1 MFKIIDRTSGRN
13 PKGFLDISLWDDDVI
28 GKLANKY
35 KTKWCK
41 HIVVINAMVDEYNQI
56 TKQYK
61 SDFTFVKRVKKL
73 NKEGYFDAKDK
84 R

>member
-13 PKGFLDISLWDDDVI
+13 PKGFLDISLWDDDII

-35 KTKWCK
+35 KIKWCK
-41 HIVVINAMVDEYNQI
+41 YIVVMNAMVDEYNQI

-73 NKEGYFDAKDK
+73 NKEGYFDA
-84 R
+84 